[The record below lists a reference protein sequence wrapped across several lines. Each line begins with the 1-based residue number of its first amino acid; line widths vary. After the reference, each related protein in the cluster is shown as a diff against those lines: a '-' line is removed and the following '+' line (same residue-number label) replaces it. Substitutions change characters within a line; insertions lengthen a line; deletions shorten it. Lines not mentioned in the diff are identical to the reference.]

1 MKRSIVIPTLNAM
14 RWLPE
19 LFSRLRAQDVDEPA
33 EVVAVDS
40 GSTDGTLE
48 FLGAHA
54 DVVCT
59 VRPEEFNHGE
69 TRNRG
74 IAASRGELV
83 VMLVQDALPT
93 SVDWLRQL
101 TEPFADPTV
110 AGTWARQRPAPG
122 ASAISRHALERHSA
136 ASSEPRTVRVA
147 TPTVLGD
154 APPLVQLALCTFDNV
169 CSCLRREV
177 WRHHP
182 FPRVPIAEDVAW
194 AREVLQYG
202 LALVYTPRAEVLHS
216 HERGPRYEFL
226 RTVATHRQL
235 RRLFRVKTVPTAALA
250 ARAVA
255 GALVEHL
262 GWLRDERRTAL
273 AEELPRALAL
283 ALAWP
288 LGQYVGAR
296 AEDEGWAWPS
306 TGGV

>member
-1 MKRSIVIPTLNAM
+1 MRRSVVIPTLNGL

-19 LFSRLRAQDVDEPA
+19 LFSRLRAQDVDEPV

-48 FLGAHA
+48 FLRANA

-59 VRPEEFNHGE
+59 VTPAEFNHGE
-69 TRNRG
+69 TRNLG
-74 IAASRGELV
+74 VAASHGELV
-83 VMLVQDALPT
+83 VLLVQDALPA
-93 SVDWLRQL
+93 SVYWLRRL
-101 TEPFADPTV
+101 TEPFADPLV

-122 ASAISRHALERHSA
+122 SSALTRRALERYAGASSSPRSVRVPSPMALDA
-136 ASSEPRTVRVA
+136 AS
-147 TPTVLGD
+147 
-154 APPLVQLALCTFDNV
+154 PLEQLSLCTFDNV

-177 WRHHP
+177 WAHHP
-182 FPRVPIAEDVAW
+182 FQRVPIAEDLAW

-202 LALVYTPRAEVLHS
+202 FTLVFTPGAEVMHS
-216 HERGPRYEFL
+216 HERGARYEFL
-226 RTVATHRQL
+226 RTVETHRQL
-235 RRLFRVKTVPTAALA
+235 RRLFRVQTVPTAAVA

-255 GALVEHL
+255 SSLVEHL
-262 GWLRDERRTAL
+262 RWLRDERRTAL

-296 AEDEGWAWPS
+296 AEDEGWAWPPG
-306 TGGV
+306 GGV